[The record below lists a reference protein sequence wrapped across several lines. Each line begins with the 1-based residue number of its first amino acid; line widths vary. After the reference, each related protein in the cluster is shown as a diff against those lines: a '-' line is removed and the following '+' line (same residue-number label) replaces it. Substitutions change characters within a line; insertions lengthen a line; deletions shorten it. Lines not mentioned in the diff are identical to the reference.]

1 MQSLSGRFRES
12 VIYGRK
18 SEMGY
23 VLLLAVMGAG
33 VLFAVCRRRRMYRE
47 IDRLLDCVLNR
58 EELCRSEL
66 LEGEFSALVGKL
78 GRIRRMTE
86 QQVERAGEEKEQV
99 KSLVSDMSHQLK
111 TPLANLSVYADIL
124 EGQEL
129 DEEKRREITGRM
141 KRQVEKLDWIIGS
154 LGKMVRLEQ
163 DVIAFEAEEL
173 PIRQTILDAIDAV
186 YEKAEKR
193 NIDIVS
199 EPYEDVRLYHNR
211 KWTAEVFVNILE
223 NAVKYC
229 EAGRRADGG
238 TVRIAVHSFELY
250 TEIQFADDGCGIRQ
264 EEIPRIF
271 GRFYRGKDAAGV
283 EGSGIGLYLSN
294 LILEKEKGYMTVQSV
309 YGEGSCFS
317 VFLRNGVGD

>member
-1 MQSLSGRFRES
+1 
-12 VIYGRK
+12 
-18 SEMGY
+18 MGY
-23 VLLLAVMGAG
+23 ILLLAVMGAG
-33 VLFAVCRRRRMYRE
+33 IFLGIYKRRRMYQE

-58 EELCRSEL
+58 EEMCRSEL

-78 GRIRRMTE
+78 KRIRQMAE

-111 TPLANLSVYADIL
+111 TPLANLSIYADIL

-129 DEEKRREITGRM
+129 DEEKRRKITRRM

-154 LGKMVRLEQ
+154 LGKMVKLEQ
-163 DVIAFEAEEL
+163 DMISFEAGEL

-193 NIDIVS
+193 KIDIIS

-229 EAGRRADGG
+229 GAGRGKERHGG
-238 TVRIAVHSFELY
+238 TIRISVHSFELY
-250 TEIQFADDGCGIRQ
+250 TEIRFADDGCGIRE
-264 EEIPRIF
+264 EEIPCIF
-271 GRFYRGKDAAGV
+271 GRFYRGKDAVGV

-294 LILEKEKGYMTVQSV
+294 LILEKEKGYMAVKSV

-317 VFLRNGVGD
+317 VFLRNGGERC